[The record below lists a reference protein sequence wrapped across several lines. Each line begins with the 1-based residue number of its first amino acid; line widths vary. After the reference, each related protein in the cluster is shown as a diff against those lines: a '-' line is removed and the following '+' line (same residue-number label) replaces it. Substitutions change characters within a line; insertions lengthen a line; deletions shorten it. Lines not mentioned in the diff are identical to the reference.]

1 MNFSFT
7 KIVLSWFMILCA
19 LNVSAHGEDKSGP
32 HGGFIRMPG
41 AFHTEVV
48 LKNPQSILI
57 YLLDMDWRKPTVQDS
72 QVTVTAATVAAAQT
86 KIEGKC
92 KVQEQAFLCEFPSGV
107 DLTKK
112 GELVVKANREK
123 MQGNEAKYELPLKLK
138 PAKVDHSGHH

>member
-1 MNFSFT
+1 MSFNFM
-7 KIVLSWFMILCA
+7 KIAFAWLMILGA
-19 LNVSAHGEDKSGP
+19 LNVSAHGEDKEGP

-48 LKNPQSILI
+48 LKNPQSILV

-72 QVTVTAATVAAAQT
+72 QVTVTTAAASAAKK

-92 KVQEQAFLCEFPSGV
+92 KVQEQAFFCEFPAGV

-112 GELVVKANREK
+112 GELIVKANREK
-123 MQGNEAKYELPLKLK
+123 MQGNEAQYELPLKLK
-138 PAKVDHSGHH
+138 PLKVDHSEHH